1 MGAIYEF
8 EKEKLVVG
16 VIYHDKD
23 VLNSALSEL
32 VEKVG
37 EWDAVSDEYSFSEGY
52 STYYDGELG
61 GEGQRV
67 IISFEKT
74 VDPATQAEI
83 KKFTIIRHSISQ
95 KT

>member
-32 VEKVG
+32 VEK
-37 EWDAVSDEYSFSEGY
+37 F
-52 STYYDGELG
+52 
-61 GEGQRV
+61 
-67 IISFEKT
+67 
-74 VDPATQAEI
+74 
-83 KKFTIIRHSISQ
+83 
-95 KT
+95 